1 MIYDKIIV
9 FDVIQ
14 IGEMKRKVSILVT
27 LDTKE
32 MSTCKLSRESG
43 INAGT
48 LGKYF
53 SGKKAI
59 NIKVFNIIKNICK
72 NI

>member
-1 MIYDKIIV
+1 M
-9 FDVIQ
+9 
-14 IGEMKRKVSILVT
+14 GEMKRKVSTLET

-32 MSTCKLSRESG
+32 MSNCKLSRESG
-43 INAGT
+43 ISVGT
-48 LGKYF
+48 LGKYL

-59 NIKVFNIIKNICK
+59 NIKVFNILKNICQ